1 MLLTLAAFAVVL
13 GVLIFVHEAGHFMA
27 AKAVGIQ
34 VLRFSLGFGRPV
46 VSFRRGETEY
56 WISWIPFGGYV
67 KMAGVEDEG
76 PAGALEGGKSPVPV
90 DPARAFDRKPLWA
103 RFVVVLAGVTM
114 NAVFAFAVYSGLAFA
129 GALGPESIATTQVD
143 SVVVSELP
151 PRAGALAA
159 LRRGDRIT
167 AVNGDS
173 VRTWGDLRL
182 KLVNTPGPLRVS
194 VAGRADPIVLDV
206 PETDTTTRYG
216 MVLALSPALPPVI
229 ARVQAGSA
237 GEQAGF
243 KPGDRILTV
252 DGVTVQSWQ
261 DFARTARSSPGREL
275 AVEVL
280 RGAGRVSLRVVPQ
293 RREEKDSVTKEV
305 RSFGFV
311 GVGPLLVPRPG
322 ALGATR
328 IGWQETRDRAA
339 LILGFLAKFVTGKA
353 SPRELGGPLLI
364 GQISGQAA
372 RVGLGTFLGFMA
384 FLSVNLA
391 ILNLLPIPILDG
403 GQAAF
408 LLAEAVRRKP
418 LPLELRLRLTQIGF
432 VVLLGIMILA
442 TSNDILRWRAC
453 VQPLGGRS
461 RGTSRAGSRRTGS
474 SLLSQP
480 HTTGKREKGNGKRET
495 GKGKRHRGNGKRC
508 VRSSRSWS
516 ARRPA
521 SSSWRA
527 GPTVRGSRSGSW
539 SARFRSSMR
548 PSCGARRKQ
557 CWGRGTPG
565 RIRGRG
571 SLRPMRDGCRAS
583 CGRSCACS
591 THPLERRIVG
601 LYKRT
606 SSP

>member
-1 MLLTLAAFAVVL
+1 MLLTLAAFIVVL

-67 KMAGVEDEG
+67 KMGGVEDEG

-143 SVVVSELP
+143 SVIASELP
-151 PRAGALAA
+151 PQARALAS
-159 LRRGDRIT
+159 LGRGDRIT

-182 KLVNTPGPLRVS
+182 KLVSAPSPLRLS
-194 VAGRADPIVLDV
+194 VAGRVDPIVLDV

-216 MVLALSPALPPVI
+216 VVLALSPDLPPVI
-229 ARVQAGSA
+229 ATVQKGMA
-237 GEQAGF
+237 GERAGI
-243 KPGDRILTV
+243 KEGDRIV
-252 DGVTVQSWQ
+252 AVNGDSVRSWQ
-261 DFARTARSSPGREL
+261 DFARTARSSAGREL
-275 AVEVL
+275 VVEVQ
-280 RGAGRVSLRVVPQ
+280 RGADHVSLRVVPQ
-293 RREEKDSVTKEV
+293 RREEKDPITKQA

-311 GVGPLLVPRPG
+311 GVGALLPRPG
-322 ALGATR
+322 VLGATR
-328 IGWQETRDRAA
+328 LGWRETRDRAA
-339 LILGFLAKFVTGKA
+339 LILGFLAKFATGKA

-408 LLAEAVRRKP
+408 LVAEAVRRKP

-442 TSNDILRWRAC
+442 TSNDILRW
-453 VQPLGGRS
+453 LGHVFGR
-461 RGTSRAGSRRTGS
+461 
-474 SLLSQP
+474 
-480 HTTGKREKGNGKRET
+480 
-495 GKGKRHRGNGKRC
+495 
-508 VRSSRSWS
+508 
-516 ARRPA
+516 
-521 SSSWRA
+521 
-527 GPTVRGSRSGSW
+527 
-539 SARFRSSMR
+539 
-548 PSCGARRKQ
+548 
-557 CWGRGTPG
+557 
-565 RIRGRG
+565 
-571 SLRPMRDGCRAS
+571 
-583 CGRSCACS
+583 
-591 THPLERRIVG
+591 
-601 LYKRT
+601 
-606 SSP
+606 